1 MNLRVIQFGKTKED
15 WLKEAI
21 AEYLKR
27 LRPMV
32 SLDIVELPDT
42 SISKAGTVEKVKS
55 AEATTCLSRI
65 SDDDFVVVLDEHGE
79 QKSSLEF
86 SSFLTSLSDKRNVV
100 FVIGG
105 VYGLDGIV
113 LKRANSCLS
122 LSPLTFTHQMARLIL
137 LEQIYRALMIKS
149 NRKYHY

>member
-15 WLKEAI
+15 WLKEAF

-27 LRPMV
+27 LRPMM

-113 LKRANSCLS
+113 LKRANSCFS

-137 LEQIYRALMIKS
+137 LEQIYRALMIIS

>member
-1 MNLRVIQFGKTKED
+1 MNLRVIQFGRTKED

-27 LRPMV
+27 LRPMM

-79 QKSSLEF
+79 QKTSLEF

-113 LKRANSCLS
+113 LKRANSCFS

>member
-1 MNLRVIQFGKTKED
+1 MNLRVIQFGRTKED

-27 LRPMV
+27 LRPMM

-79 QKSSLEF
+79 QKTSLEF

-113 LKRANSCLS
+113 LKRANSCFS

-137 LEQIYRALMIKS
+137 LEQIYRALMIIS

>member
-1 MNLRVIQFGKTKED
+1 MNLRVIQFGKTKEN
-15 WLKEAI
+15 WLKDAI

-32 SLDIVELPDT
+32 SLEIVELPDT
-42 SISKAGTVEKVKS
+42 SISKAGTVDKVKS
-55 AEATTCLSRI
+55 AEAATCLSRI
-65 SDDDFVVVLDEHGE
+65 SDDDFVVILDEHGE
-79 QKSSLEF
+79 LKSSLEF

-105 VYGLDGIV
+105 VYGLDGKV
-113 LKRANSCLS
+113 LNRANSRFS

-137 LEQIYRALMIKS
+137 LEQIYRALMIKA
-149 NRKYHY
+149 NRQYHY

>member
-27 LRPMV
+27 LRPMM

-113 LKRANSCLS
+113 LKRANSCFS

-137 LEQIYRALMIKS
+137 LEQIYRALMIIS